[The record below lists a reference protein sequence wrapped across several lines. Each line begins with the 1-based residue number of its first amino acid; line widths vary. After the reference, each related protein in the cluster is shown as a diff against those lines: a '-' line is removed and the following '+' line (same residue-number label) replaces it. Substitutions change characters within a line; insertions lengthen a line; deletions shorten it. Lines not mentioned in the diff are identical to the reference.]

1 MAQETLK
8 RAPSIYG
15 NRRTFTLSGWCK
27 VLADTTG
34 RQGIWSVKESS
45 GHATFHYDNYKLWW
59 NSYSHGNLDTG
70 VHYRDHGSWHHVHMI
85 HDSTCEYEADRL
97 KVYVDGVKRRMDP
110 GNFSSSQNMESGW
123 GSLTHHH
130 IAAQWSS
137 GGGGSHFQ
145 GYMFDHYHIDGQAL
159 GPEVFAYFKDNRGYR
174 NNPEPA
180 AHDDDQRSNRISP
193 GQWLP
198 RLPKS
203 VIKDVN
209 RRGGFGNNGWY
220 LPMNSGK
227 FPGADMH
234 MEPDTILKLK
244 TNQQQPKAEIDGD
257 PKSAVRHDPL
267 AKYLVLAL
275 PMVKDGLDSANG
287 TPCMGDY
294 SHLIRNDGSKP
305 YQGNI
310 FQFGSS
316 EVEEI
321 DSWYGSAMDMN
332 DDGGGGTASGFT
344 IGYTSNNS
352 SSGTADDRF
361 KWPAGTDFTI
371 ECWIKYGG
379 NSGSDWWSWARSA
392 RYSGQFS
399 NSDVGYA
406 GYGYGT
412 TIRAWTT
419 SGEVIDGGAGY
430 IGSNSGWHH
439 VAVDR
444 KGSIMRH
451 YLDGNCIDIDFNQN
465 VNFDNGGW
473 EIGNRYSWTGH
484 ISDFR
489 IYKGVAKFAG
499 GFETPRPFQV
509 DGTSYVNSHED
520 VFRET
525 RDTIMNQFA
534 HFTPNDNIG
543 NNPLLV
549 EGGLKPYGSNNSN
562 RTARTQIGITS
573 GKWYWEFKQLAS
585 TPDSHHGLTVGHNLL
600 KAYDGNAALYMGG
613 SNRSYGWYILAS
625 NPMFRNGGSSNHNGS
640 IVGLGQNDVGMMA
653 YDYDHGHL
661 WLGKNG
667 AWLTN
672 GTAVGDPESGSF
684 PQPHPNDLPTDGIM
698 PVFPSAMNYDQYG
711 SHWNFGQNPTFGG
724 TESAGTYK
732 DDSGFGSFKYQPPA
746 GFLSLCTRNLPEPP
760 IKNPQ
765 DYHRSVLHTGTDHK
779 GQSVRGINFKADLI
793 WTKPYSTAD
802 QWIINDTV
810 RGVHNYFYFT
820 HTTSSTAHQTG
831 AMSTNTNGFS
841 WNTWNNLNGDG
852 REFVTWAWKAGG
864 DKGTFNVDD
873 VGYSS
878 LVEMKDR
885 SGVDVR
891 GASIGSGN
899 ITPTGCSINT
909 TSKFGIYKYTGVGG
923 GNLVHGLGTT
933 PGWVMVKNF
942 ANDHWFCYCYD
953 RSGTAH
959 YYINVNG
966 AMSASGQITTVDDT
980 KIYLGSDNGC
990 NESGDSYIAYVWA
1003 PVEGYSA
1010 MGHYRGNN
1018 STNGPFVYTGFR
1030 PAFLLIKNLS
1040 GNHWALFDSSR
1051 DPDNPVRCRLHPNT
1065 DGATNAGA
1073 GDTILFLSNGFRCTK
1088 NDDLENGSGDTMMF
1102 VAFAEAPYMYAS
1114 AR

>member
-1 MAQETLK
+1 MSNEYL
-8 RAPSIYG
+8 RRVPSVYG

-27 VLADTTG
+27 VSKDTTNRG
-34 RQGIWSVKESS
+34 GIWSARDAQGG
-45 GHATFHYDNYKLWW
+45 GHATIHYDNYKIYW
-59 NSYSHGNLDTG
+59 NTAAHGALDTAAF
-70 VHYRDHGSWHHVHMI
+70 YRDYGSWHHVHMI

-97 KVYVDGVKRRMDP
+97 KLYVDGVKRRMDP
-110 GNFSSSQNMESGW
+110 GSFSSSQNMQIDW
-123 GSLTHHH
+123 NARYQHHV
-130 IAAQWSS
+130 ACTY
-137 GGGGSHFQ
+137 GGGGYYSGH
-145 GYMFDHYHIDGQAL
+145 MFDHYLVDGQAL

-180 AHDDDQRSNRISP
+180 ANDDDNKSMHISP

-203 VIKDVN
+203 IIKDVN

-220 LPMNSGK
+220 LPLNSGK
-227 FPGADMH
+227 FPGADFH

-287 TPCMGDY
+287 TPGMGDY

-310 FQFGSS
+310 FQFG
-316 EVEEI
+316 
-321 DSWYGSAMDMN
+321 DSAVVGRDTWYGSGMRMD
-332 DDGGGGTASGFT
+332 DDGASNASGFT

-352 SSGTADDRF
+352 SAGAFDDRF
-361 KWPAGTDFTI
+361 YWKAGTDFTI
-371 ECWIKYGG
+371 ECWIQYSG
-379 NSGSDWWSWARSA
+379 NSGNDWWSWARSA
-392 RYSGQFS
+392 RYSGQYS
-399 NSDVGYA
+399 NSDVGYS
-406 GYGYGT
+406 GYGYGN

-419 SGEVIDGGAGY
+419 SGEVVSGGAGM
-430 IGSNSGWHH
+430 IKENGGWHH

-451 YLDGNCIDIDFNQN
+451 YLDGNCIDVDYNQN
-465 VNFDNGGW
+465 VTFDNGGW
-473 EIGNRYSWTGH
+473 EIGNRYSWNGT
-484 ISDFR
+484 ICDYR
-489 IYKGVAKFAG
+489 IYKGVAKYAG
-499 GFETPRPFQV
+499 GFDTPRPWQSTNIDHTSNEV
-509 DGTSYVNSHED
+509 D
-520 VFRET
+520 FRES

-534 HFTPNDNIG
+534 HWNINDQ
-543 NNPLLV
+543 V
-549 EGGLKPYGSNNSN
+549 GSNGEITEGSLKHRGTSATNH
-562 RTARTQIGITS
+562 TTRTQIGITS
-573 GKWYWEFKQLAS
+573 GKWYWEFKQFNS
-585 TPDSHHGLTVGHNLL
+585 TPDSHHGLTVGHNVA
-600 KAYDGNAALYMGG
+600 KAYDGNEGLYMGG

-625 NPMFRNGGSSNHNGS
+625 NPMFRNGGSTNHNGS

-698 PVFPSAMNYDQYG
+698 PVFPSAMNYDTGG

-732 DDSGFGSFKYQPPA
+732 DDSGFGSFKYQPPS
-746 GFLSLCTRNLPEPP
+746 GFLSLCTRNLPDPP

-765 DYHRSVLHTGTDHK
+765 DYHRSTLHSGNDQAGST
-779 GQSVRGINFKADLI
+779 VRGIGFKADLI
-793 WTKPYSTAD
+793 WTKPYTASD
-802 QWIINDTV
+802 QWIISDTV
-810 RGVHNYFYFT
+810 RGVHNYLYFT
-820 HTTSSTAHQTG
+820 TGGAGDHSSGCNSVNTDG
-831 AMSTNTNGFS
+831 MSWG
-841 WNTWNNLNGDG
+841 TWNNLNGNG
-852 REFVTWAWKAGG
+852 RDFVTWAWKAGG

-873 VGYSS
+873 VGYDS

-909 TSKFGIYKYTGVGG
+909 TSKFGIYKYSGTGG
-923 GNLVHGLGTT
+923 GHLVHGLGTE
-933 PGWVMVKNF
+933 PGWFMVKNLSS
-942 ANDHWFCYCYD
+942 DHWWVFCYD
-953 RSGTAH
+953 RSGSAH

-966 AMSASGQITTVDDT
+966 AMSANGVITTVDDT
-980 KIYLGSDNGC
+980 KIYLGNDNGC
-990 NESGDSYIAYVWA
+990 NESGDNYIAYAWA

-1018 STNGPFVYTGFR
+1018 DTNGPFVYTGFR
-1030 PAFLLIKNLS
+1030 PAFVLIKNIA

-1051 DPDNPVRCRLHPNT
+1051 DPDNPVRCRLHT
-1065 DGATNAGA
+1065 DTTGATNAGA
-1073 GDTILFLSNGFRCTK
+1073 GDTILFLSNGFKCTK

-1102 VAFAEAPYMYAS
+1102 VAFAEAPLKYAS